1 MTRGHHGIMRGL
13 WIAFAA
19 VGTVLI
25 AWLIMRPSV
34 AEPRRPPS
42 APVTRPTPVPTLT
55 VESQPTVAPVSGAT
69 PSPTAA
75 PAVPGSIGGVVV
87 TTNDKPVAGADVSAL
102 IEGEVCAMARC
113 NEAGAFKIDRLPVG
127 ESIEIKATAAWHA
140 LDRART
146 YELSAK
152 KPHLSIL
159 VRMVEAGS
167 VSGTVR
173 DTAGRPIAGV
183 EVKFAGT
190 TTKTGAAGEYVLN
203 DLAADEYSA
212 TANAPGYCGE
222 RRDKI
227 AVRPGKLTDGID
239 FRLTPGIR
247 VMGRVVSK
255 AGKEE
260 HPESAVLVVAD
271 RIGLVEDPHNEKYK
285 PGQYSEPVDCLT
297 STSLDGSFVFEHL
310 APGNYFFEARKREL
324 FAVAEDVDVT
334 TTMRPIIIVLPPEG
348 TLRGVVLGRGG
359 VFVSGAAVK
368 LSMAPMILAED
379 ALHSELQSAVEAR
392 VRANNSDFSATSDFE
407 GKFQFSGLKSGEEY
421 GVTVAADGYATTNTA
436 LRADSSIEH
445 RIQLTAGC
453 VLTGRVVT
461 SNTNAPAAGASLRLV
476 GSGFSDGFDARAT
489 ANFAGEFRFERVPPG
504 HYVIGGRRIS
514 PGLPPLFVRTMEG
527 IRLAEGESKSI
538 ELSADAPA
546 AVSGSVLDQDKQPLS
561 GVEVSLELADN
572 AIPYSVADEFGATA
586 SAKTD
591 DDGNYAIAMIAPGD
605 LTGKAYKDGY
615 EDKEEGSRTTSA
627 KPGQKVEHFDFT
639 LIDEDKNPLKQDVSI
654 KGRVIGPDRRPIGG
668 ITVWLYHEEG
678 EDDEKRFEKGKSTT
692 TDAQGRFA
700 FTQKRGLVSGVVVL
714 PTRALPCFGLAPVSA
729 DITLRV
735 QRCARA
741 SGLVT
746 DTYAHRIEAA
756 TVRFEVTGSPAI
768 DSLFSTEEYDVETDA
783 NGAFA
788 IDLLP
793 PLECRIFAYKD
804 GYESH
809 EEGEATVTLAPGE
822 EKTDLLLLLDPEGTF
837 KGRLLDAQG
846 RPLADWSVDGNSERD
861 ADGFFKYSLSEI
873 RTLVDFDHEDK
884 FESGLTRDVGYVT
897 GSIDYPR
904 RKPAEVTQWTIPAT
918 GSVSGRIV
926 YADGTPAAH
935 LHGALAL
942 SDEQTASAFDQ
953 CVLQSCTVDHTDLT
967 GADGRFRLDA
977 VPPGT
982 FGLSFDGKAVASTKI
997 ENVVVRSG
1005 QNTDV
1010 GTITVARG
1018 ATARGRLIDA
1028 ATRQPITSAK
1038 YRLEPQ
1044 GVESDGSDA
1053 DVKLSD
1059 FDGDGWFTI
1068 DSISPTLGRVQLN
1081 VMKKNVY
1088 SGAWDYTGSVALPA
1102 HKAGE
1107 VMNLGD
1113 VALPAQKK

>member
-1 MTRGHHGIMRGL
+1 MRGL

-55 VESQPTVAPVSGAT
+55 VESRPTVAPVSGAT

-75 PAVPGSIGGVVV
+75 PAVPGSIAGVVV
-87 TTNDKPVAGADVSAL
+87 TTDDKPVAGADVSAL
-102 IEGEVCAMARC
+102 IEGEACATARC
-113 NEAGAFKIDRLPVG
+113 NEAGAFKLERLPLDRP
-127 ESIEIKATAAWHA
+127 IEIRAASAWHA
-140 LDRART
+140 LGRARN
-146 YELSAK
+146 YELSLK
-152 KPHLSIL
+152 KPHLNIM
-159 VRMVEAGS
+159 VRMVEAGG

-173 DTAGRPIAGV
+173 DTAGRPVAGARIEFSGEEWHDQDNNAV
-183 EVKFAGT
+183 ADANGT
-190 TTKTGAAGEYVLN
+190 YMLN
-203 DLAADEYSA
+203 GLAVGTYSA
-212 TANAPGYCGE
+212 KAEAAGYCGE
-222 RRDKI
+222 RRDKLEI
-227 AVRPGKLTDGID
+227 QAGRMATGVDFQLMSGVR
-239 FRLTPGIR
+239 
-247 VMGRVVSK
+247 VAGRVVTNIRN
-255 AGKEE
+255 EE
-260 HPESAVLVVAD
+260 RPEPGVSVQIVSNSEEKNGTIQFPGHADNPTTTGLDGRFVFNHVVE
-271 RIGLVEDPHNEKYK
+271 GLCVFRAQKDARWCNL
-285 PGQYSEPVDCLT
+285 DT
-297 STSLDGSFVFEHL
+297 TISTS
-310 APGNYFFEARKREL
+310 
-324 FAVAEDVDVT
+324 
-334 TTMRPIIIVLPPEG
+334 MRQPVVMVLPAEG
-348 TLRGVVLGRGG
+348 VLRGVIVGRSGLF
-359 VFVSGAAVK
+359 VFGADIETQVAEYIAPLPKTTSGADGRFNV
-368 LSMAPMILAED
+368 I
-379 ALHSELQSAVEAR
+379 
-392 VRANNSDFSATSDFE
+392 
-407 GKFQFSGLKSGEEY
+407 GLNAKESY
-421 GVTVAADGYATTNTA
+421 SLTVTADGYATTHTEP
-436 LRADSSIEH
+436 LLADPSIEH

-453 VLTGRVVT
+453 TLAGRVLMGDT
-461 SNTNAPAAGASLRLV
+461 GAPAPGVSLRV
-476 GSGFSDGFDARAT
+476 DADHIGDARQAVT
-489 ANFAGEFRFERVPPG
+489 NTLGEFRIERLTPG
-504 HYVIGGRRIS
+504 KHVIGGRRV
-514 PGLPPLFVRTMEG
+514 GLGSTSLIVRPVKNVQIG
-527 IRLAEGESKSI
+527 EGEIKPVELKADQAASI
-538 ELSADAPA
+538 
-546 AVSGSVLDQDKQPLS
+546 SGTVFDQDKQPVAKATLRFES
-561 GVEVSLELADN
+561 ALLPELEM
-572 AIPYSVADEFGATA
+572 PYSDEQEEEFGLSATA
-586 SAKTD
+586 ETD
-591 DDGNYAIAMIAPGD
+591 EDGNYSIAAIAPGD
-605 LTGKAYKDGY
+605 LSATAQKDGY
-615 EDKEEGSRTTSA
+615 ESGNESPKTTTA

-861 ADGFFKYSLSEI
+861 ADGFFRYSLSEI
-873 RTLVDFDHEDK
+873 RTLVDFEHEDK

-942 SDEQTASAFDQ
+942 SDEQTASAFEQ
-953 CVLQSCTVDHTDLT
+953 CVLQSCTVDHPDLT
-967 GADGRFRLDA
+967 GADGRFRLEA

-997 ENVVVRSG
+997 QNVIVRPG
-1005 QNTDV
+1005 RDTDL

-1038 YRLEPQ
+1038 YRLEPE
-1044 GVESDGSDA
+1044 VTESDDSDA
-1053 DVKLSD
+1053 GIKLSD